1 LQLPSTLEELK
12 LTDCGLENDHVFN
25 SMVSYLS
32 TKKSMTRINPRDFS
46 LYVMDN
52 PLKKLDLSGNYNL
65 STEQWVQLFQSLRNV
80 KLGELNMLRIELI
93 DEVENDLIGTGSPI
107 LVEVTRFLKRNKML
121 KVLKLPYF
129 PRSPGQLVVTR
140 RVGLQEARFR
150 QNFCGNH

>member
-1 LQLPSTLEELK
+1 
-12 LTDCGLENDHVFN
+12 
-25 SMVSYLS
+25 
-32 TKKSMTRINPRDFS
+32 
-46 LYVMDN
+46 MDN

-150 QNFCGNH
+150 QNFCRNH